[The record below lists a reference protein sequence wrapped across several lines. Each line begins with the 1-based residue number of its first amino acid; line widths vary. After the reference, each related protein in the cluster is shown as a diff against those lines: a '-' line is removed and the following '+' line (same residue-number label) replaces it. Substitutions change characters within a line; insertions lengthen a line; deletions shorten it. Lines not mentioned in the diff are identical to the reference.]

1 MNNRVWERVS
11 QRLNVVFFVV
21 LKKQGSIIPA
31 LENEGFGW
39 SNLVQILHSIPFAMA
54 YIKHALIPIACEE
67 ESAEQDQIS
76 RYDCCR
82 PPRSSCTTPRGDFGR
97 PLTK

>member
-39 SNLVQILHSIPFAMA
+39 INLIQILHRIPFGIA
-54 YIKHALIPIACEE
+54 YISHALITIAREE
-67 ESAEQDQIS
+67 EGAEQHQTS
-76 RYDCCR
+76 RYDCRR
-82 PPRSSCTTPRGDFGR
+82 PQQSRCTCTRLEHRIFA
-97 PLTK
+97 K